1 MVKSINSILTE
12 PETTNFIVTKD
23 EDGERLDQLLTFHLS
38 QHSRVFLQNLIS
50 SGNVLVNGSS
60 KKRSYTAKH
69 NDEVSVTIPPPEP
82 SGIEPADIPLHIIYE
97 DSEMI
102 VINKKAGIVVHP
114 SYGHRQDTLVNALL
128 NYNPNLS
135 TIGGVF
141 RPGIVHRLDKDTS
154 GVMVIAKNDQA
165 HHILSAQFKDRSVE
179 KDYLCFVRG
188 IPGKSRDEIATFVGR
203 DPHNRK
209 RFAVVGSNGKE
220 AVSIYEVLEVFK
232 FVTLVKVR
240 IKTGRTH
247 QVRLHMAYIGCPV
260 VGDRTYGRTWKP
272 AKAPAELTEF
282 LKNLDRVMLHSSRLS
297 LILPSGGERKA
308 FFAPQPDEFTELEK
322 ILRRNPSL

>member
-1 MVKSINSILTE
+1 MVKSINSISTK
-12 PETTNFIVTKD
+12 PESINFIVAED
-23 EDGERLDQLLTFHLS
+23 EAGGRLDRLLALHLPE
-38 QHSRVFLQNLIS
+38 HSRVFMQSLIS
-50 SGNVLVNGSS
+50 SDNVLVNGSP
-60 KKRSYTAKH
+60 KKRSYAARPG
-69 NDEVSVTIPPPEP
+69 DEISVIIPPPEP
-82 SGIEPADIPLHIIYE
+82 SGIEPADIPLDIIYE

-141 RPGIVHRLDKDTS
+141 RPGIVHRLDRDTS
-154 GVMVIAKNDQA
+154 GVMIIAKNDQA
-165 HHILSAQFKDRSVE
+165 HHALSAQFKDRSVE

-188 IPGKSRDEIATFVGR
+188 TPPKPRNEIITLVGR

-209 RFAVVGSNGKE
+209 RFAVLDGGGKE
-220 AVSIYEVLEVFK
+220 AVSIYEVLDAFK
-232 FVTLVKVR
+232 FITLVKVR

-260 VGDRTYGRTWKP
+260 VGDKTYGRAWKP
-272 AKAPAELTEF
+272 AKVHAELAEF
-282 LKNLDRVMLHSSRLS
+282 LKNLDRVMLHSSQLS
-297 LILPSGGERKA
+297 LNHPSNGERKT
-308 FFAPQPDEFTELEK
+308 FFAPQPDEFTQLEN
-322 ILRRNPSL
+322 ILRRIPSL

>member
-1 MVKSINSILTE
+1 MVKSTNSISNE
-12 PETTNFIVTKD
+12 SEAVNFIVAED
-23 EDGERLDQLLTFHLS
+23 EAGRRLDQLLAFRLP

-50 SGNVLVNGSS
+50 SGNVLVNGSP
-60 KKRSYTAKH
+60 KKRSYAAKLD
-69 NDEVSVTIPPPEP
+69 DEVSVIIPPPEP
-82 SGIEPADIPLHIIYE
+82 SGIEPADIPLDIIYE
-97 DSEMI
+97 DSDMI
-102 VINKKAGIVVHP
+102 IINKKAGIVVHP
-114 SYGHRQDTLVNALL
+114 SYGHRQDTIVNALL

-141 RPGIVHRLDKDTS
+141 RPGIVHRLDRDTS
-154 GVMVIAKNDQA
+154 GVMIIAKNDRA

-188 IPGKSRDEIATFVGR
+188 IPIKPRDEIITLVGR

-209 RFAVVGSNGKE
+209 RFAVLDNGGKE
-220 AVSIYEVLEVFK
+220 AVSVYEVLNAFK
-232 FVTLVKVR
+232 FITLVKVR

-260 VGDRTYGRTWKP
+260 VGDKTYGRAWKP

-282 LKNLDRVMLHSSRLS
+282 LKNLDRVMLHSSQLS
-297 LILPSGGERKA
+297 LTHPSGGEWKT
-308 FFAPQPDEFTELEK
+308 FFAPQPDEFTQLEN
-322 ILRRNPSL
+322 ILRRIPSL